1 MKEEDKIAFQKE
13 YEKIHT
19 SLMRFCM
26 VKSRGLMEPEDLL
39 NEVLLVGLENFHK
52 LENKKAL
59 LSYLFTTANRIA
71 ANKIRRKKFAG
82 HYEES
87 QAIAMIDSSASP
99 EILTDIQLLYAAL
112 DELPPLQKEA
122 VVLFEISDLPIK
134 AIMEIQNAKSSTVKQ
149 RIKRGR
155 EKLAEILQED
165 EQRKK
170 AGILVSATVLMVNH
184 NLMAQPENLFNAFKE
199 IPLPVSHEAAQQ
211 TIISYTAKG
220 AAIHSS
226 GTKLGF
232 KVIKNIVIK
241 TVFIG
246 GIVTGAWLTSGH
258 VDSEDK
264 TTSNKSIPEK
274 NAMALSTVLPFN
286 FGTNSHYENS
296 TIDLKTKDQKV
307 ELKPI
312 DHLPTRPQ
320 TNENPFI
327 GEIIQPTH
335 KLMSL
340 ATTDVSPQNFPEE
353 ELVGNTFNLDGIQTV
368 KIDNIG
374 DYLEIKSWDKN
385 SVEVLSNHTIVGKT
399 PEDEELIRQ
408 NTTFTAI
415 RKGNVLVLGYGSCTT
430 INRNIG
436 MGKANNTIKFANGDK
451 ARFKELELR
460 YTLMIPNNIALDING
475 HFGTVIIPDVNADLT
490 MNLFDATCTLGN
502 VTGNADIKMHYTK
515 GNIGNLNQASCYFM
529 DCQINLGDVKS
540 KGFNAKY
547 SKINIKN
554 LEMIESKLDLFESNF
569 NVVDIKG
576 DMKANWR
583 YAHVNLTNAEKLN
596 ANLTLFESN
605 VNLPSLSHLTLNANY
620 SNLNITKI
628 DQLDCPALFESS
640 LVIGI
645 VNSLEVESSKYT
657 KYHITQLK
665 ESMKVNS
672 FEDKIYIEEVDDKVS
687 SLVYNGKYTNYVLKL
702 KGKGNYQLKYHGNYS
717 QLDYAAFKFTTIS
730 SDSRNEDKTING
742 YLQNANE
749 NSPVI
754 SFDCF
759 ESNVSIQK

>member
-241 TVFIG
+241 TMFIG
-246 GIVTGAWLTSGH
+246 GIFTGAWLTSGH

-264 TTSNKSIPEK
+264 TTSNESITEK
-274 NAMALSTVLPFN
+274 NTMALSTVLPFN
-286 FGTNSHYENS
+286 FGTNTHYENS
-296 TIDLKTKDQKV
+296 SIDLKTEDQKV
-307 ELKPI
+307 EI
-312 DHLPTRPQ
+312 
-320 TNENPFI
+320 
-327 GEIIQPTH
+327 
-335 KLMSL
+335 KLL
-340 ATTDVSPQNFPEE
+340 FR
-353 ELVGNTFNLDGIQTV
+353 
-368 KIDNIG
+368 
-374 DYLEIKSWDKN
+374 
-385 SVEVLSNHTIVGKT
+385 GK
-399 PEDEELIRQ
+399 
-408 NTTFTAI
+408 
-415 RKGNVLVLGYGSCTT
+415 
-430 INRNIG
+430 
-436 MGKANNTIKFANGDK
+436 
-451 ARFKELELR
+451 
-460 YTLMIPNNIALDING
+460 
-475 HFGTVIIPDVNADLT
+475 
-490 MNLFDATCTLGN
+490 
-502 VTGNADIKMHYTK
+502 
-515 GNIGNLNQASCYFM
+515 
-529 DCQINLGDVKS
+529 
-540 KGFNAKY
+540 
-547 SKINIKN
+547 
-554 LEMIESKLDLFESNF
+554 
-569 NVVDIKG
+569 
-576 DMKANWR
+576 
-583 YAHVNLTNAEKLN
+583 
-596 ANLTLFESN
+596 
-605 VNLPSLSHLTLNANY
+605 
-620 SNLNITKI
+620 
-628 DQLDCPALFESS
+628 
-640 LVIGI
+640 
-645 VNSLEVESSKYT
+645 
-657 KYHITQLK
+657 
-665 ESMKVNS
+665 
-672 FEDKIYIEEVDDKVS
+672 
-687 SLVYNGKYTNYVLKL
+687 
-702 KGKGNYQLKYHGNYS
+702 
-717 QLDYAAFKFTTIS
+717 
-730 SDSRNEDKTING
+730 
-742 YLQNANE
+742 
-749 NSPVI
+749 
-754 SFDCF
+754 
-759 ESNVSIQK
+759 